1 MTTGY
6 LLVSIILFT
15 TGVSGIIINKN
26 NIILILMS
34 IELIL
39 LAISYLLIVYSVTLD
54 NLLGIIFS
62 LMVLTVAAAEAAT
75 GLAILVAYYRLT
87 GTITIKALNL
97 LRG

>member
-1 MTTGY
+1 MTTGF

-15 TGVSGIIINKN
+15 IGVSGIIINKR

-39 LAISYLLIVYSVTLD
+39 LAISFMFITYSVVLD
-54 NLLGIIFS
+54 DLSGIIFS
-62 LMVLTVAAAEAAT
+62 LMVLTIAAAESAI
-75 GLAILVAYYRLT
+75 GLAVLTAYYRLT